1 MSAWRSS
8 LRSACQNRGDDGVR
22 VARDAPTRSCR
33 CFRQS
38 PKAARPV
45 AVLPPLPADRHPTS
59 PPWSRRSGAGP
70 WSCSPCADGR
80 HPVPVRYGFGTQQA
94 ASVPHS

>member
-45 AVLPPLPADRHPTS
+45 AVLPP
-59 PPWSRRSGAGP
+59 PPRGSASDVA
-70 WSCSPCADGR
+70 A
-80 HPVPVRYGFGTQQA
+80 VVAPVRGGAVVLFA
-94 ASVPHS
+94 VR